1 MVEDFITENWKTKK
15 EILQEMKNNDIII
28 NERTFRL
35 KVEML
40 NNLFMKHHID
50 YFIVHSSKGYK
61 KTKSRE
67 EIIDSLEENHKRAMN
82 LLRKER
88 KVKRAL
94 LENGNL
100 SFGW

>member
-1 MVEDFITENWKTKK
+1 
-15 EILQEMKNNDIII
+15 
-28 NERTFRL
+28 
-35 KVEML
+35 ML
-40 NNLFMKHHID
+40 NDLFMKHHID

>member
-1 MVEDFITENWKTKK
+1 MILDYLSNEWQTKATL
-15 EILQEMKNNDIII
+15 LQKMRNDDIIL
-28 NERTFRL
+28 NERTLRL
-35 KVEML
+35 KIEQV
-40 NNLFMKHHID
+40 NNAYINHD
-50 YFIVHSSKGYK
+50 SDTFIVHSSKGYK
-61 KTKSRE
+61 IACSDE
-67 EIIDSLEENHKRAMN
+67 DIIESMKENHKRAMN